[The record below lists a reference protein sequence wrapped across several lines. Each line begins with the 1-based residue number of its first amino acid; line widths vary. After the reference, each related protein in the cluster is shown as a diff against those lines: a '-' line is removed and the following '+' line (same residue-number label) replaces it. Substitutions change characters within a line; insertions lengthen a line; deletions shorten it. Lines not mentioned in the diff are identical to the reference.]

1 MRRRGRFALACAGI
15 KRLVVLGHSGIIS
28 LEALRWLSD
37 IGAAFVKIDSHGNL
51 IAASAPSGLDDAR
64 LRRAQALAFEN
75 RIGLEIARE
84 LIRRKLVGQPQIV
97 DRLRDTAASA
107 AISAAIAEPPSSP
120 PLGLTEPAS
129 T

>member
-1 MRRRGRFALACAGI
+1 MRRRGRFARACAGI

-37 IGAAFVKIDSHGNL
+37 IGAAFVKIDSDENL
-51 IAASAPSGLDDAR
+51 IAAIAPSGLDDAR

-97 DRLRDTAASA
+97 ERLRDTAASA
-107 AISAAIAEPPSSP
+107 AISGAIADRPRRLRS
-120 PLGLTEPAS
+120 A
-129 T
+129 